1 MQTFEIT
8 GMTCAGCAA
17 KVRSLLGS
25 IEGVESVEIDLEGAS
40 ASIAAARPIALAAIT
55 GALQGTKY
63 SVGVSQRSVEGP
75 QVSLGTYYPLALV
88 IGFITLVASI
98 TSFRDG
104 SFDAMDFMA
113 RFMAGFFLAF
123 SFFKLLDLR
132 GFAQSYAGYDLLAMR
147 WGGYGFLYPFIELAL
162 GVAYLVVADA
172 DAVSVATIVVMGF
185 SLLGVLRAVLNKQ
198 RIRCA
203 CLGTVFN
210 LPMSTVT
217 IAEDALMIAMA
228 GVMLMV

>member
-1 MQTFEIT
+1 MQSFEIT

-17 KVRSLLGS
+17 KVRSLLA
-25 IEGVESVEIDLEGAS
+25 GVKGIDSVEVDLEGARVS
-40 ASIAAARPIALAAIT
+40 VDGAKPIALTAISE
-55 GALQGTKY
+55 ALHGTKY
-63 SVGVSQRSVEGP
+63 SAGVTVQPVEESKF
-75 QVSLGTYYPLALV
+75 SLRTYYPLALV

-104 SFDAMDFMA
+104 AFDGMGFMA

-132 GFAQSYAGYDLLAMR
+132 GFAESYAGYDLLAMR
-147 WGGYGFLYPFIELAL
+147 WKAYGFIYPFIELAL
-162 GVAYLVVADA
+162 GIAYLVAPHA
-172 DAVSVATIVVMGF
+172 DAVSMATIVVMGF

-228 GVMLMV
+228 SVMLV

>member
-1 MQTFEIT
+1 MKRDFLIT

-17 KVRSLLGS
+17 KVQSK
-25 IEGVESVEIDLEGAS
+25 
-40 ASIAAARPIALAAIT
+40 LAAIP
-55 GALQGTKY
+55 GALSVSVDLESAVATVESAHPIEPAVIANVLSGTKY
-63 SVGVSQRSVEGP
+63 GLGELQAPTADAEF
-75 QVSLGTYYPLALV
+75 SLRTYYPLALV

-98 TSFRDG
+98 TSFREGAFDG
-104 SFDAMDFMA
+104 MGFMA

-132 GFAQSYAGYDLLAMR
+132 GFAESYAGYDLLAMR
-147 WGGYGFLYPFIELAL
+147 WKAYGFISPFIDLAL
-162 GVAYLVVADA
+162 GSAYLVAPHA
-172 DAVSVATIVVMGF
+172 DAVSMATIIVMGF

-228 GVMLMV
+228 TVMLA